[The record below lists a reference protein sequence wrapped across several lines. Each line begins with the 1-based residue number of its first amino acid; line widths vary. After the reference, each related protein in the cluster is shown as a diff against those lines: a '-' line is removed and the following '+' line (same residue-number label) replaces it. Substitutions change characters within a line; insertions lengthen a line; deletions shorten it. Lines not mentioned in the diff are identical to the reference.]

1 MAQNELTIGEYVR
14 GLRRKKGWNLQM
26 LAEKTELSYHHLS
39 RIENDSATPG
49 AETLTALA
57 EALGGSLKLMLE
69 LVGSVPSAIVSRM
82 GDRPG
87 SPALRRAAG
96 DRPRAGTESPRGVAV
111 ALARSMGVP
120 ASEADELASAM
131 LRLLQLERP
140 RRSVIVD
147 LIKTLS
153 KGRHGER

>member
-1 MAQNELTIGEYVR
+1 MSQEQITIGEYVR
-14 GLRRKKGWNLQM
+14 GLRRKKGWNLQV

-39 RIENDSATPG
+39 RIENDSAAPG

-57 EALGGSLKLMLE
+57 EALGGNLKLMLE
-69 LVGSVPSAIVSRM
+69 LAGSVPSQIVSRM
-82 GDRPG
+82 SGSG

-96 DRPRAGTESPRGVAV
+96 GRGAAAESPRGAAV